1 MHEAA
6 TPART
11 MWQDRGMERDGR
23 NRADPEGEAS
33 DGGGGATVPA
43 ALDAAALER
52 AAIDYLARY
61 AASRQGVARVLERRI
76 ARAARR
82 GAIDADAAR
91 ATARAVIDGL
101 VARGL
106 LDDGR
111 FAEGRARSL
120 LGRGRST
127 AAIRAALRDK
137 GVDAASADHA
147 LATLADETPDPDLA
161 AAIALAR
168 RRRLGPFAAPAT
180 RRARRDKDLGVMAR
194 AGFPRAVA
202 CRVID
207 AADVA
212 ALEALARGTDR

>member
-1 MHEAA
+1 
-6 TPART
+6 
-11 MWQDRGMERDGR
+11 
-23 NRADPEGEAS
+23 
-33 DGGGGATVPA
+33 
-43 ALDAAALER
+43 
-52 AAIDYLARY
+52 
-61 AASRQGVARVLERRI
+61 VARILERRI
-76 ARAARR
+76 ARAQRR

-91 ATARAVIDGL
+91 ATARAVLDGL
-101 VARGL
+101 AARGL

-137 GVDAASADHA
+137 GVDAADTERA
-147 LATLADETPDPDLA
+147 LATLADETPDPELA

-168 RRRLGPFAAPAT
+168 RRRLGPFASPAA
-180 RRARRDKDLGVMAR
+180 RRARRDRDLGVMAR

-207 AADVA
+207 APDVA
-212 ALEALARGTDR
+212 ALERLCAEADR

>member
-1 MHEAA
+1 MREAA
-6 TPART
+6 SPAPG
-11 MWQDRGMERDGR
+11 MWQHRAMERDEGR
-23 NRADPEGEAS
+23 RARQDDAEDAH
-33 DGGGGATVPA
+33 DGTAVPA

-61 AASRQGVARVLERRI
+61 AASRQGVARILERRI
-76 ARAARR
+76 ARAQRR
-82 GAIDADAAR
+82 GAIDAETAR
-91 ATARAVIDGL
+91 ATARTVIEGL
-101 VARGL
+101 AARGL

-137 GVDAASADHA
+137 GVDAADTERA
-147 LATLADETPDPDLA
+147 LATLTDETPDPELA

-168 RRRLGPFAAPAT
+168 RRRLGPFAPPAV
-180 RRARRDKDLGVMAR
+180 RHARRDKDLGVMAR

-207 AADVA
+207 APDIP
-212 ALEALARGTDR
+212 ALDRLATQTDR